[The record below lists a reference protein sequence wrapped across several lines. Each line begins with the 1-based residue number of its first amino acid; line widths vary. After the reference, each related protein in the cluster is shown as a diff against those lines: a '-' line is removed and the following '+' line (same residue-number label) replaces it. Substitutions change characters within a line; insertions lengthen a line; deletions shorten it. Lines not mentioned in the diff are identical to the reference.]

1 MASFRNAP
9 GARLVL
15 LSAVLAF
22 AGCGETPT
30 PEFVSKQDKFKVRF
44 GREPKRTENVGLT
57 HSTVYSVEQPKGVLR
72 VTITKLPIPDD
83 DPPERVPEYL
93 NLAKDDLIRASH
105 GQVIFDKSVALAG
118 KYPGREFAARLGG
131 SEPGIL
137 HARIYLV
144 GKRLYQVMVVGTEE
158 FANAE
163 AAAFL
168 DSFMVLS

>member
-1 MASFRNAP
+1 
-9 GARLVL
+9 VL
-15 LSAVLAF
+15 LALLLAS
-22 AGCGETPT
+22 AGCSESPA
-30 PEFVSKQDKFKVRF
+30 PEFVSKRDKFKVRF

-57 HSTVYSVEQPKGVLR
+57 KSTVYSVEQPKGVLR
-72 VTITKLPIPDD
+72 VTITDLPIPDD

-93 NLAKDDLIRASH
+93 VQAKDDLIRAAR

-118 KYPGREFAARLGG
+118 KYPGREFAARFTGEE
-131 SEPGIL
+131 SGIL

-163 AAAFL
+163 AEAFL
-168 DSFMVLS
+168 DSFMVLE